1 MKRFLAGFLTLVLL
15 LTGITLAASAGS
27 WEDFEAHLKYE
38 GDKIYYTEDD
48 GSVFK
53 GGWKKINFTGVSTW
67 EDEDGIQ
74 HSESYDYDEWIY
86 AKADGALAQNEWVEV
101 SGKWYYFG
109 WIWMNTGSVE
119 DKGTYYLLDKSGAW
133 TGVSATAPG
142 WVKNGGDWY
151 YLISETYED
160 GYTWTGFA
168 TNGTYMV
175 DDVPYFF
182 KDGKMGSNGWQK
194 ETWTD
199 SYDGTTYTYWYYAQ
213 PNGALVT
220 GWKKIDGVWY
230 YFNKWGY
237 MYNDIVNTK
246 IGDNHYAFR
255 GSGAM
260 VEDSWYSKTWTYD
273 DGTTYTDWVYAN
285 KDGSLAT
292 GWKKINGTWYY
303 FDKYGWMMADY
314 WVSGDE
320 EGKTFYYV
328 DESGAMVTGWEKLGD
343 DWFYFDANGVWVTNS
358 WIKDGDTW
366 YYVEYTMLKDGT
378 YTIDG
383 KEYTFDASGAWIK

>member
-15 LTGITLAASAGS
+15 LTGITLAASADT
-27 WEDFEAHLKYE
+27 WEEFDARLKYE

-101 SGKWYYFG
+101 SGKWYYFD
-109 WIWMNTGSVE
+109 WIWMRTGTVE
-119 DKGTYYLLDKSGAW
+119 DKGTYYLLDQSGAW
-133 TGVSATAPG
+133 TGVSAKDAG
-142 WVKNGGDWY
+142 WVKNGSDWY
-151 YLISETYED
+151 YLEVYSDEYGSG
-160 GYTWTGFA
+160 GYFCTGLGII
-168 TNGTYMV
+168 N
-175 DDVPYFF
+175 DVPYFF
-182 KDGKMGSNGWQK
+182 DKNGKMTSNGWQK
-194 ETWTD
+194 QTWNY
-199 SYDGTTYTYWYYAQ
+199 SDGTSDTSWYYAQ
-213 PNGALVT
+213 SNGVLAT

-230 YFNKWGY
+230 YFNEYGW
-237 MYNDIVNTK
+237 MYHDMTNPK
-246 IGDNHYAFR
+246 IGDNRYAFR

-260 VEDSWYSKTWTYD
+260 VEDSWYSETWTYD
-273 DGTTYTDWVYAN
+273 DGTTYTGWVYAN

-303 FDKYGWMMADY
+303 FNKYGWMEADRFI
-314 WVSGDE
+314 SGDD
-320 EGKTFYYV
+320 EGKIVYYL
-328 DESGAMVTGWEKLGD
+328 DESGAMVTGWEKFGD
-343 DWFYFDANGVWVTNS
+343 EWLYFDANGALVTNS

-366 YYVEYTMLKDGT
+366 YYVEYTMVKDGT

>member
-15 LTGITLAASAGS
+15 LTGITLAASADT
-27 WEDFEAHLKYE
+27 WEDFDAHLNYE
-38 GDKIYYTEDD
+38 GDKVYFIESD
-48 GSVFK
+48 GSTFK
-53 GGWKKINFTGVSTW
+53 GGWKKYVITY
-67 EDEDGIQ
+67 DDGYTDDI
-74 HSESYDYDEWIY
+74 WIY
-86 AKADGALAQNEWVEV
+86 AKEDGALANNEWLELG
-101 SGKWYYFG
+101 GKWYYFPG
-109 WIWMNTGSVE
+109 VVMAKYTE
-119 DKGTYYLLDKSGAW
+119 KDKDTYYFFGEDGAW
-133 TGVSATAPG
+133 TGLSAKTPG
-142 WVKNGGDWY
+142 WVKNGSDWY
-151 YLISETYED
+151 YLEADEEYDWGNFYWGGS
-160 GYTWTGFA
+160 
-168 TNGTYMV
+168 YMIN
-175 DDVPYFF
+175 DVPYYFD
-182 KDGKMGSNGWQK
+182 KNGKMGSNGWQK

-213 PNGALVT
+213 PNGALAT

-237 MYNDIVNTK
+237 MYNDIVNIK

-303 FDKYGWMMADY
+303 FDKYGWMRADEFI
-314 WVSGDE
+314 SGDE
-320 EGKTFYYV
+320 EGKIYYYV
-328 DESGAMVTGWEKLGD
+328 DESGAMATGWKKID
-343 DWFYFDANGVWVTNS
+343 DEWYYFDANGVWVTNS

-378 YTIDG
+378 YPIDG